1 MKVGIMFRDN
11 VRRIWAQPPLAAGA
25 LLGLAFALGCHVQ
38 ALAHETHEHFS
49 AGEPGDPKKPAR
61 TIKVSMQEEGKKMM
75 FDPSKI
81 EVRKGEQIRFA
92 LFNEG
97 TESHE
102 FVLAT
107 VAENRKH
114 AEVMKKFPD
123 MVHDDPNAKRVVVF
137 NEGQLV
143 WRFTKAGEF
152 EFACL
157 IPGHYETGMHGKLIV
172 K

>member
-1 MKVGIMFRDN
+1 MRKFTTPIGAI
-11 VRRIWAQPPLAAGA
+11 A
-25 LLGLAFALGCHVQ
+25 LLFGMMAAL
-38 ALAHETHEHFS
+38 LPTRAHEDHGTFS

-61 TIKVSMQEEGKKMM
+61 TIRVVMIDDGSETDMKFEPAV
-75 FDPSKI
+75 I
-81 EVRKGEQIRFA
+81 AVRKGEQIRFVLENA
-92 LFNEG
+92 G

-102 FVLAT
+102 FMLAT

-114 AEVMKKFPD
+114 AELMKKFPD
-123 MVHDDPNAKRVVVF
+123 MEHDDPNGKRVAVSYRR
-137 NEGQLV
+137 ELV

-157 IPGHYETGMHGKLIV
+157 IPGHYEAGMHGKIIV

>member
-1 MKVGIMFRDN
+1 MIGLGF
-11 VRRIWAQPPLAAGA
+11 PLAA
-25 LLGLAFALGCHVQ
+25 Q
-38 ALAHETHEHFS
+38 AHDQHASFS

-61 TIKVSMQEEGKKMM
+61 VVNVSMQEEGKKML
-75 FDPSKI
+75 FDPALI
-81 EVRKGEQIRFA
+81 AVRKGEQIRFI

-107 VAENRKH
+107 MEENRKH
-114 AEVMKKFPD
+114 AELMKKFPE
-123 MVHDDPNAKRVVVF
+123 MEHIDPNARRVGVF
-137 NEGQLV
+137 DETALV
-143 WRFTKAGEF
+143 WRFTKRGEF

-157 IPGHYETGMHGKLIV
+157 IPGHYEAGMHGKIIV